1 VIPKLSPE
9 EVTRLLE
16 VHSAGSSPGFLLWRA
31 SLRWQRVVSAALKEE
46 SLTHVQFLIL
56 STIWWFERN
65 SYRPSQ
71 RDVSDHASLDRVMMS
86 QVVRQLER
94 DGLVVRTFDKSD
106 GRMRRL
112 RTTPVGRRLAERSV
126 ALMDA
131 ADREFFAEAGDL
143 SDVLAILRPL
153 ARLRDPSEISAAAD
167 DEETGD

>member
-1 VIPKLSPE
+1 MVRKLSSE
-9 EVTRLLE
+9 EVTRLLGE
-16 VHSAGSSPGFLLWRA
+16 HSAGSSPGFLLWRA
-31 SLRWQRVVSAALKEE
+31 SLRWQRVITAALKEE
-46 SLTHVQFLIL
+46 TLTHVQFSIL

-65 SYRPSQ
+65 GYHPSQ

-94 DGLVVRTFDKSD
+94 DGLVVRTFDKVD

-131 ADREFFAEAGDL
+131 VDREFFEEAGPIANTL
-143 SDVLAILRPL
+143 AVLGPL
-153 ARLRDPSEISAAAD
+153 ARLRDPAETAAAGEVD
-167 DEETGD
+167 DEL